1 MTQNGAEEQLIDDL
15 MTDPQ
20 RFDEDGRAH
29 ALLQRY
35 FAGLPLDTLRPLLRS
50 DNVFV
55 QRTASFIA
63 SELGSQASGVIDDVV
78 SLVSSSDMHVQW
90 YPMEALAVCARGEHV
105 EEFAHVVEMLANT
118 EVPLRRLAM
127 RLVANAELPQLEAAR
142 RHFESSGQC
151 HGTHQQGLLAL
162 IAGSRIGPA
171 VIVAMLGDGDA
182 LVRRYGAIAARRL
195 MREYPDLISQVQ
207 STDDP
212 ELHDF

>member
-1 MTQNGAEEQLIDDL
+1 MMQNGAEEQLIDDL
-15 MTDPQ
+15 LTDPQ
-20 RFDEDGRAH
+20 RFDEDGRAY

-63 SELGSQASGVIDDVV
+63 SELGSKISSVIDDVV
-78 SLVSSSDMHVQW
+78 PLVNSSDMHVQW
-90 YPMEALAVCARGEHV
+90 YAMEALTVCARGEHV
-105 EEFAHVVEMLANT
+105 EKFAHVVEMLENP
-118 EVPLRRLAM
+118 ESPLRRLAM

-142 RHFESSGQC
+142 RHFEFAGQR
-151 HGTHQQGLLAL
+151 HGKHQQGLLAL
-162 IAGSRIGPA
+162 IAGNRIGPA

-195 MREYPDLISQVQ
+195 MREYPDLISHVR
-207 STDDP
+207 STEDP
-212 ELHDF
+212 ELHNF